1 MPPPR
6 WRGMKTRI
14 IKPGKRIARCRDYA
28 ITEGGHLQKVYKRHT
43 MTSARVATYLHN
55 HHSTPREHQE
65 TFSGK
70 TDMSR

>member
-14 IKPGKRIARCRDYA
+14 IKPGKRKARCRDYA

-43 MTSARVATYLHN
+43 MTSARVATY
-55 HHSTPREHQE
+55 
-65 TFSGK
+65 
-70 TDMSR
+70 